1 MQIFPSPYRYS
12 TVRTLNRM
20 QLLSL
25 MLALSALA
33 LALMWRRWGG
43 TVEDSLAYFNTALW
57 LRGQLPFEALQAP
70 FPYRLLVPAVASVLP
85 GELHNSFAL
94 LNWLLV
100 SAAGVMA
107 ALTVVRLGYP
117 RRLGY
122 LAGALMVLAVP
133 TYWYAP
139 YLLVDPGSICA
150 RAAFVLAL
158 VSGQPWL
165 AALAGVVGTA
175 VREENILLLVWL
187 LAARQAPWRIG
198 LPALALAGAWL
209 LAVRWYIVAG
219 LPSYVWKPS
228 VQQLVHALS
237 GDWRS
242 LASLALCAGAV
253 LPMALV
259 GLPRAPQQLR
269 PLKSLLLLMALPPLY
284 AMLSVRVEGRV
295 VWGLYPMLIPFAI
308 AATVP
313 RFLQPHLPQR

>member
-1 MQIFPSPYRYS
+1 MQMFPSPYRYS
-12 TVRTLNRM
+12 TVRTLNPP
-20 QLLSL
+20 QLLL
-25 MLALSALA
+25 LLAGLSALA
-33 LALMWRRWGG
+33 LTLMWQRWGG
-43 TVEDSLAYFNTALW
+43 TIEDSLAYFNTARW
-57 LRGQLPFEALQAP
+57 LRGELPFDALQAP

-85 GELHNSFAL
+85 GELRNSFAL

-122 LAGALMVLAVP
+122 VAGALMVLAFP

-165 AALAGVVGTA
+165 AALAGVVGTT

-187 LAARQAPWRIG
+187 LAARQVGWRAG
-198 LPALALAGAWL
+198 LLALALAGAWL
-209 LAVRWYIVAG
+209 LAVRWWFVAG

-228 VQQLVHALS
+228 VAQLMHALS

-242 LASLALCAGAV
+242 LVSLALCAGVV
-253 LPMALV
+253 LPMALA
-259 GLPRAPQQLR
+259 GLLRAPRQLQ
-269 PLKSLLLLMALPPLY
+269 PLKSLLALMILPPLY
-284 AMLSVRVEGRV
+284 AALSVRIEGRV
-295 VWGLYPMLIPFAI
+295 IWGLYPMLIPFAI

-313 RFLQPHLPQR
+313 RFLQPQLPER